1 MMGVD
6 VDSFSVLDMVPIG
19 LFVLDRNLIIRF
31 WNRTLES
38 WTGLSREEV
47 VGHHLGEQYP
57 HLLELRYA
65 GRLEE
70 VFHLGTPAIF
80 SSQLHPHLLPIT
92 LPGERQQQQ
101 NVTVTAVHLT
111 GETWGALVAIED
123 VTDLVEQIGSYREM
137 RDRAL
142 EEVGRRRQKEA
153 ELQKR
158 NHELSVL
165 HKATITITSS
175 GALRDRL
182 ASVLEQILSYLGF
195 EAGLI
200 QLLNHKE
207 EDGQL
212 LVHSGLSPETVAAA
226 RAHTSKRGQQ
236 EQREHDDTALE
247 IEGYKSL
254 FEATWGEEYL
264 TIVHV
269 PLVAEDLLVGS
280 LVLMS
285 ALEHALDESEE
296 SLIESIA
303 REIGTAEGKASLEAR
318 LMDAHEQANLYLD
331 ILTHDIGNTVTTIG
345 GAAELLAVQVEAP
358 DQGTLP
364 QIQRGIGKVTEI
376 IRNVSTIRHMH
387 EQEIVLR
394 PIRLDTLVRSEVD
407 VVPDAHI
414 IYEMPPFE
422 VLADQLLGEVFTNLI
437 GNSLK
442 HGGKDVTIWI
452 RARPVAGGIECSV
465 EDDGPGIPDEK
476 KLQLF
481 RRFETVEGRNTGH
494 GLGLYITRS
503 LVERYGGSCSVTD
516 RVKGRPGEGLAVR
529 ILLQPGKASGN
540 PCASKDSTSLETNR
554 REVNAEVHRT

>member
-158 NHELSVL
+158 NRELSVL

-200 QLLNHKE
+200 QLFNHKE

-236 EQREHDDTALE
+236 EQREHDDTTLE
-247 IEGYKSL
+247 IEGYTSL
-254 FEATWGEEYL
+254 FEATWGEQYL

-285 ALEHALDESEE
+285 AKMRAVDESQE

-318 LMDAHEQANLYLD
+318 LVDAHEQANLYLD

-345 GAAELLAVQVEAP
+345 GAADLLAVQVEAP
-358 DQGTLP
+358 DQGPLP

-407 VVPDAHI
+407 VVPDAQI
-414 IYEMPPFE
+414 IYEIPPFE

-452 RARPVAGGIECSV
+452 RARPVADGIECSV